1 MIIETIKDGFR
12 LANRNLQLVVVR
24 IIVTM
29 INFAGL
35 IVFLGLP
42 VLVAIAFLGF
52 DIAQAKD
59 LLPSFMDNPLDVI
72 SRYLGLIFLIVAALI
87 LYLFF
92 SSMLILYSYSG
103 MMGVL
108 RSSAVDT
115 QYKFNVS
122 IFFKEAGRNFFRLFR
137 VLSLVLLISLTLIIA
152 TLVIGGIG
160 AAIMKSVSGAE
171 TTMEVF
177 FNSFVTIFIIILS
190 IVIILTSM
198 IFTVF
203 TLVISVVTMEGA
215 LACMSRAYN
224 FIKDKPQSLLFC
236 VILFAGIITVNAV
249 FFTLQIPMQVMP
261 FMMPLVYLLNA
272 LGQSYMIIVMWSALI
287 MYYMKSTNYPVY
299 NAGYEI

>member
-12 LANRNLQLVVVR
+12 LANRNIQLVVVR
-24 IIVTM
+24 IIVTI
-29 INFAGL
+29 INFSGL
-35 IVFLGLP
+35 IIFLGLP

-59 LLPSFMDNPLDVI
+59 LLPSIMDNPFDVI
-72 SRYLGLIFLIVAALI
+72 SRYLGLVFLIVAALM

-92 SSMLILYSYSG
+92 SSLLILYSYSG

-115 QYKFNVS
+115 QFQFKVS
-122 IFFKEAGRNFFRLFR
+122 SFFKEAGRNFFRLFR
-137 VLSLVLLISLTLIIA
+137 VLSLVLLISLALIIA
-152 TLVIGGIG
+152 TLVIGGIC
-160 AAIMKSVSGAE
+160 AAIMKTVSGAE
-171 TTMEVF
+171 TTIEVF

-190 IVIILTSM
+190 IVIILTSI

-203 TLVISVVTMEGA
+203 SLVISVVTMEGA

-236 VILFAGIITVNAV
+236 MILFAGIITVNAL
-249 FFTLQIPMQVMP
+249 FFTLQIPMQFVP

-272 LGQSYMIIVMWSALI
+272 LGQSYLIIVMWSALI
-287 MYYMKSTNYPVY
+287 MYYMKSANYPVY
-299 NAGYEI
+299 SAGYEI

>member
-24 IIVTM
+24 IIVTI

-35 IVFLGLP
+35 IIFLGLP

-59 LLPSFMDNPLDVI
+59 LLPSIMDNPFDVI
-72 SRYLGLIFLIVAALI
+72 SRYLGIVFLIVAALM

-92 SSMLILYSYSG
+92 SSLLILYSYSG

-115 QYKFNVS
+115 QFKFKVS
-122 IFFKEAGRNFFRLFR
+122 SFFKEAGRNFFRLFR

-152 TLVIGGIG
+152 TLVIGGIC
-160 AAIMKSVSGAE
+160 AAIMKTVSGAE
-171 TTMEVF
+171 TTIEVF

-190 IVIILTSM
+190 IVIILTSI

-203 TLVISVVTMEGA
+203 SLVISVVTMEGA

-236 VILFAGIITVNAV
+236 MILFAGIITVNAL
-249 FFTLQIPMQVMP
+249 FFTLQIPMQFVP

-272 LGQSYMIIVMWSALI
+272 LGQSYLIIVMWSALI
-287 MYYMKSTNYPVY
+287 MYYMKSANYPVY
-299 NAGYEI
+299 SAGYEI

>member
-24 IIVTM
+24 IIVTI

-52 DIAQAKD
+52 DIAQAQD
-59 LLPSFMDNPLDVI
+59 LLPSFMDNPIDVI
-72 SRYLGLIFLIVAALI
+72 SRYLGLIFLIGAALI
-87 LYLFF
+87 LYVFF

-115 QYKFNVS
+115 QFKFKVS
-122 IFFKEAGRNFFRLFR
+122 IYFKEAGRNFFRLFR
-137 VLSLVLLISLTLIIA
+137 VLSLVLFISLTLIIA
-152 TLVIGGIG
+152 TLVIGGIC

-177 FNSFVTIFIIILS
+177 LNSFVSIFIIIVT
-190 IVIILTSM
+190 IVIILASI

-203 TLVISVVTMEGA
+203 SLVISVVTMEGA
-215 LACMSRAYN
+215 LACVSRAYN
-224 FIKDKPQSLLFC
+224 FIKEKPQSLLFC
-236 VILFAGIITVNAV
+236 MILFAGIITVNAV
-249 FFTLQIPMQVMP
+249 FFTLQVPMQFMP
-261 FMMPLVYLLNA
+261 FLMPLVYLLNA
-272 LGQSYMIIVMWSALI
+272 LGQSYLIIVMWSALI
-287 MYYMKSTNYPVY
+287 MYYMKSANYPVY
-299 NAGYEI
+299 SAGYEI

>member
-12 LANRNLQLVVVR
+12 LANRNLQLVLVR
-24 IIVTM
+24 IIVTI

-59 LLPSFMDNPLDVI
+59 LLPSIMDNPFDVI
-72 SRYLGLIFLIVAALI
+72 SRYLGLIFLIVAALT

-92 SSMLILYSYSG
+92 SSLLILFSYSG

-122 IFFKEAGRNFFRLFR
+122 SFFKEAGRNFFRLFR
-137 VLSLVLLISLTLIIA
+137 VLSLVLLISLALIIA
-152 TLVIGGIG
+152 TLVIGGIC

-177 FNSFVTIFIIILS
+177 FSSFVTIFIIILS
-190 IVIILTSM
+190 IVIILTSI

-215 LACMSRAYN
+215 RACVSRAYN
-224 FIKDKPQSLLFC
+224 FIKEKPQSLLFC
-236 VILFAGIITVNAV
+236 MILFAGIITVNAV

-272 LGQSYMIIVMWSALI
+272 FGQSYMIIVMWSSLI
-287 MYYMKSTNYPVY
+287 MYYMKSENYPIY
-299 NAGYEI
+299 SSGYEI

>member
-1 MIIETIKDGFR
+1 MIIETIKDGFK

-24 IIVTM
+24 IIVTI

-59 LLPSFMDNPLDVI
+59 LLPSIMDNPFDVI

-87 LYLFF
+87 LYVFF
-92 SSMLILYSYSG
+92 SSLLILYSYSG

-115 QYKFNVS
+115 QFKFNVS
-122 IFFKEAGRNFFRLFR
+122 SFFKEAGKNFFRLFR
-137 VLSLVLLISLTLIIA
+137 VLSLVLSISLALIIA
-152 TLVIGGIG
+152 TLVIGGIC
-160 AAIMKSVSGAE
+160 AAIMKSFSGTE

-177 FNSFVTIFIIILS
+177 FNSFITIFIIILS
-190 IVIILTSM
+190 IVIILTSI

-203 TLVISVVTMEGA
+203 TLVISVVTREGA
-215 LACMSRAYN
+215 LACISRAYD
-224 FIKDKPQSLLFC
+224 FIKEKPQSLLFC
-236 VILFAGIITVNAV
+236 MILFAGIITVNAV
-249 FFTLQIPMQVMP
+249 FFTLQIPMQFMP

-272 LGQSYMIIVMWSALI
+272 FGQSYMIIVMWSALI
-287 MYYMKSTNYPVY
+287 MYYMKSANYPVY
-299 NAGYEI
+299 SAGYEI